1 MRKIKDNKL
10 DLLEPTLVT
19 TLDLERVYENTPLM
33 EAWLSANGELN
44 EFDKILLN
52 EIIAKLVRNVDAWNE
67 EELKMNFISFIIFL
81 ARYDEPIRTYYDRE
95 MSAKI
100 GEYTLLCKA
109 DMLLSKGFGELIQT
123 PYFFLHEYKREKKYS
138 GDPVGQMLGGMLI
151 SQAKNNN
158 GKPMYGCYVQ
168 GRFWFFS
175 ILIDKQYVISEAL
188 DSTKIIETQKIIMIL
203 RKMKELIHNTL
214 M

>member
-1 MRKIKDNKL
+1 MAKVKENRL
-10 DLLEPTLVT
+10 DLLEPILVRTLG
-19 TLDLERVYENTPLM
+19 LNRLYQNTPRINDC
-33 EAWLSANGELN
+33 LSATGDLTD
-44 EFDKILLN
+44 FDKVLLN
-52 EIIAKLVRNVDAWNE
+52 ESLANLIKNADAWNE
-67 EELKMNFISFIIFL
+67 EELKMSFISIIIFL
-81 ARYDEPIRTYYDRE
+81 ARYDDPIRTYYDRE
-95 MSAKI
+95 MSIKI

-109 DMLLSKGFGELIQT
+109 DMLLSKGFGELIEV

-158 GKPMYGCYVQ
+158 DKPMYGCYVQ

-175 ILIDKQYVISEAL
+175 ILEGKEYVISQSF
-188 DSTKIIETQKIIMIL
+188 DSTDPNDARQIIMIL
-203 RKMKELIHNTL
+203 RRMKDIIYTTL